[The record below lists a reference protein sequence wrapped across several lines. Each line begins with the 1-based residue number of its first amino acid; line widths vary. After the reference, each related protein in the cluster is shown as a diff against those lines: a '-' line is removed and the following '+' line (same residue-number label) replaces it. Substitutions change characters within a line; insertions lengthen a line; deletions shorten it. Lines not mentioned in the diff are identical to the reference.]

1 MSTDNKAVMNDNI
14 TNNTSQ
20 TLFRF
25 ISMRNP
31 QLTETKKENL
41 GFIHR
46 PTLNNSFDQAV
57 KNRAGI
63 SKLKALENLCRS
75 FSAILTEHD
84 LENSQYL
91 SLLKIGRKIT
101 KKQILSNEEFAKTKE
116 RYSSGQVEIEKLWDN
131 LIYQV
136 VTQKDFYAKEAIV
149 HILKALHI
157 GYVQT
162 LSPTQ
167 ELTKINGS
175 DLLAKALEAKVV
187 MPKELFVEEEVI
199 SSTLANRT
207 AMSETSQLSTKVL
220 ERIKVNAKTDL
231 VVTQA
236 LLQKEKLERLNTEL
250 EKIQKSYYNAKA
262 KNYQSAYDEYM
273 ARYQYQREES
283 ARILDEINYLIEH
296 KASDEELRKLYE
308 QLKKFEVPPFEFSY
322 QNEIDI
328 LELQKKLSAESFELF
343 ISLCAAQETN
353 AEFYSKIPA
362 GAKMEV
368 VSDSE
373 LRIGTQVLQ
382 IDNSYQTFEDVF
394 SQIQSHAASAL
405 QAALDNTVLEQTQ
418 YANIGGA
425 LIPVGES
432 LTRTHLA
439 YNLLAVFRRSAFVPD
454 NGFINFSFE
463 VQDNSWNVANARIIL
478 ESNTGYHE
486 EALGNVD
493 VLNGMVSFPAV
504 MVNKFSSVSRIRIDI
519 YFNNGREAYL
529 ELLKIPNNTAQ
540 VGLLTLKP
548 GKEGPREEE
557 PTEGTLV
564 ARKLFGLKRLGI
576 AEYMKVVQSTHA
588 YVPGDV
594 THIENIMAREFKQK
608 STRRLRK
615 TEIQTTASKS
625 TERETLTDTTSTT
638 RHDMQSEVANVIMK
652 DTTAQAYANWSKD
665 SEVYG
670 RFEVGGS
677 LATHNAKENSV
688 RQAMT
693 QSQEITNKAT
703 DKLLTKIS
711 EERIEKIIEEYEEN
725 NAHGFDNRNGDK
737 HVVGVYRW
745 VDMKYKNQIYNY
757 GKRTMF
763 EFMIPEP
770 ARLHRLATAVA
781 KADVLT
787 APIDPR
793 KAPAP
798 YTMASPKEATRQL
811 LQYWADIYG
820 VTLTAEMPGKEVIL
834 NANGS
839 PQTEGEG
846 VFFDSNLEI
855 PDGYKATSA
864 SIVWAYNKQRN
875 RSGFFQGNYI
885 LPAYLSFG
893 NLKGGS
899 YYKETRNQTLN
910 GTEGVGGLNLTGV
923 FNYRVSGKNIGGFNI
938 ALKFPCVPND
948 ANVMAW
954 QTENF
959 NAIIEAYK
967 EAYEKFKEEQARIDK
982 EQKEKE
988 AEAKDKTGNFYRYME
1003 NDVLKH
1009 NCIAYLLQDY
1019 LSPNTIGQ
1027 NFTDGDKMENFQ
1039 VFLNEN
1045 LDQYTALA
1053 KFMEQAFE
1061 WNIMS
1066 YSFYPYYW
1074 ANRKHWQEM
1083 YISESVDPLFR
1094 SFLQSGMARVIVTV
1108 RPGYEDAIQFFL
1120 STGKIWNGEEVPVI
1134 GDPMYMSIV
1143 DEMREPVG
1151 LKQGKPW
1158 ITKLPTTLTILQED
1172 TAGLKTATALPYS
1185 YENPEEF
1192 ENPEDVVT
1200 KSEFIITDAQLSS
1213 GAHRFVENIDIKN
1226 GNLQLTTD
1234 SDPRKVIAQISMQS
1248 IKNNLP

>member
-1 MSTDNKAVMNDNI
+1 MSTNERIANPGNP
-14 TNNTSQ
+14 TTQNTSQ

-46 PTLNNSFDQAV
+46 PVLNNAFDQAV
-57 KNRAGI
+57 KNRSGI
-63 SKLKALENLCRS
+63 SKIQALENQCKS
-75 FSAILTEHD
+75 FPSPFSEKD
-84 LENSQYL
+84 LENSQYAG
-91 SLLKIGRKIT
+91 LLKIGRKIT
-101 KKQILSNEEFAKTKE
+101 KKETLSAAELTRTKDA
-116 RYSSGQVEIEKLWDN
+116 YSSGQTEFEKLWDN
-131 LIYQV
+131 LIFQV
-136 VTQKDFYAKEAIV
+136 VTQKDFYAKEALV
-149 HILKALHI
+149 HILKALHV
-157 GYVQT
+157 GYAQT
-162 LSPTQ
+162 LSLTE
-167 ELTKINGS
+167 ELTKINGTN
-175 DLLAKALEAKVV
+175 LVAKALDAKVV
-187 MPKELFVEEEVI
+187 MPKELFVEEEI
-199 SSTLANRT
+199 SGSSLASKMAT
-207 AMSETSQLSTKVL
+207 SETSALSNKTQ
-220 ERIKVNAKTDL
+220 ERIKADAQRDL
-231 VVTQA
+231 AVTQA
-236 LLQKEKLERLNTEL
+236 LLKKEQLEKLNSEL
-250 EKIQKSYYNAKA
+250 EKIQKAYHNSKAKA
-262 KNYQSAYDEYM
+262 YQSAYNEYT
-273 ARYQYQREES
+273 AAYQSQKEEYEKVFE
-283 ARILDEINYLIEH
+283 EINYLTEH
-296 KASDEELRKLYE
+296 KASEEELIRLHE
-308 QLKKFEVPPFEFSY
+308 RLKELEVPPFEFSY
-322 QNEIDI
+322 QNEITISD
-328 LELQKKLSAESFELF
+328 LQRKLSPESFELF
-343 ISLCAAQETN
+343 MTLFAYQEMG
-353 AEFYSKIPA
+353 ELFYSQIPPT
-362 GAKMEV
+362 AKTEV
-368 VSDSE
+368 VSESE

-382 IDNSYQTFEDVF
+382 IDESYQTFEDLIYQVQNHI
-394 SQIQSHAASAL
+394 SQEMQS
-405 QAALDNTVLEQTQ
+405 ALDNTVLEQTQ
-418 YANIGGA
+418 YANLGGA
-425 LIPVGES
+425 LIPVGNS
-432 LTRTHLA
+432 LVRTHLA
-439 YNLLAVFRRSAFVPD
+439 YSLLPVWRRSAFVQD
-454 NGFINFSFE
+454 NGFLNFSFE
-463 VQDNSWNVANARIIL
+463 VQDNSWSVANAKIIL

-486 EALGNVD
+486 ETLANID
-493 VLNGMVSFPAV
+493 VLNGMISFPAV
-504 MVNKFSSVSRIRIDI
+504 MINKFSSISKIRIDI
-519 YFNNGREAYL
+519 YFSNGREAYL
-529 ELLKIPNNTAQ
+529 ELLKIPNNQIQT
-540 VGLLTLKP
+540 GLLTLKP
-548 GKEGPREEE
+548 GKEDPRGEE
-557 PTEGTLV
+557 PEVVSAG
-564 ARKLFGLKRLGI
+564 RKLFGLKRLGI

-594 THIENIMAREFKQK
+594 THIENIMAKEFKQK

-615 TEIQTTASKS
+615 SEIQTTASKA
-625 TERETLTDTTSTT
+625 TERETLSDTTSTT

-652 DTTAQAYANWSKD
+652 DTTAQAHANWRSG
-665 SEVYG
+665 ETPYG
-670 RFEVGGS
+670 IFEAGGS

-688 RQAMT
+688 RQAIT
-693 QSQEITNKAT
+693 QSQEITNKAA
-703 DKLLTKIS
+703 DRLLTKIA
-711 EERIEKIIEEYEEN
+711 EERIEKIIEEFEEN

-770 ARLHRLATAVA
+770 ARLHRLALAVA

-787 APIDPR
+787 APVDPR

-798 YTMASPKEATRQL
+798 YTMPNSKAATKTL

-820 VTLTAEMPGKEVIL
+820 VTLTDEMPDKEVIL

-839 PQTEGEG
+839 PQKEGEG
-846 VFFDSNLEI
+846 TFFDANLEI
-855 PDGYKATSA
+855 PDGYKATTA
-864 SIVWAYNKQRN
+864 TIVWAYNKQRN
-875 RSGFFQGNYI
+875 RSGFWQGNYI

-899 YYKETRNQTLN
+899 FYKETRNQTLN
-910 GTEGVGGLNLTGV
+910 GTEGVSGLNLTGV

-948 ANVMAW
+948 ANVLAW

-967 EAYEKFKEEQARIDK
+967 EAYEKFKEEQKRLDE

-988 AEAKDKTGNFYRYME
+988 AEAKDKMGNFYRYME

-1039 VFLNEN
+1039 VFLNED

-1066 YSFYPYYW
+1066 YNFYPYYW

-1108 RPGYEDAIQFFL
+1108 RPGFEDAIQFFL

-1151 LKQGKPW
+1151 IKQGKPW
-1158 ITKLPTTLTILQED
+1158 ITKLPTTLTILQEGS
-1172 TAGLKTATALPYS
+1172 AGLRTTTALPFS
-1185 YENPEEF
+1185 AENPLEF
-1192 ENPEDVVT
+1192 ENPEEVVT
-1200 KSEFIITDAQLSS
+1200 SSEFAITDAQLSS
-1213 GAHRFVENIDIKN
+1213 GAHRFVENIDIKD

-1234 SDPRKVIAQISMQS
+1234 DDPRKVIAQISMQS

>member
-1 MSTDNKAVMNDNI
+1 MST
-14 TNNTSQ
+14 TTNTSQ

-46 PTLNNSFDQAV
+46 SGLNTAFDQAV
-57 KNRAGI
+57 SNRVGI
-63 SKLKALENLCRS
+63 SKLQALENQCRS
-75 FSAILTEHD
+75 FSSPFTEKD
-84 LENSQYL
+84 LENSQYAT
-91 SLLKIGRKIT
+91 LLKIGRKIT
-101 KKQILSNEEFAKTKE
+101 KKEVLSNDDLSKTKSA
-116 RYSSGQVEIEKLWDN
+116 YSSGQMDLGKLWDN

-136 VTQKDFYAKEAIV
+136 VTQKDFYAKEALV
-149 HILKALHI
+149 HILKALHV

-162 LSPTQ
+162 LA
-167 ELTKINGS
+167 LTDDLRKINGS
-175 DLLAKALEAKVV
+175 DLVAKALNAKVV
-187 MPKELFVEEEVI
+187 MPKELFVEEEI
-199 SSTLANRT
+199 SGSSTASRI
-207 AMSETSQLSTKVL
+207 ASSETSEISQKTQ
-220 ERIKVNAKTDL
+220 ERIKTDAQKDL

-236 LLQKEKLERLNTEL
+236 LLKKEQLEKLNKEL
-250 EKIQKSYYNAKA
+250 EKIQKSYHNTLSKE
-262 KNYQSAYDEYM
+262 YQAAYDDYM
-273 ARYQYQREES
+273 SKYQYQREES
-283 ARILDEINYLIEH
+283 AKILEEINYLTEQ
-296 KASDEELRKLYE
+296 KASEEEIRKLYD
-308 QLKKFEVPPFEFSY
+308 QLKGLEVPPFEFSQ
-322 QNEIDI
+322 QNEINI
-328 LELQKKLSAESFELF
+328 YELQKKLSPESFELF
-343 ISLCAAQETN
+343 MSLFASQEIN
-353 AEFYSKIPA
+353 QEFYSKVLSTDKA
-362 GAKMEV
+362 EA
-368 VSDSE
+368 VSDTQ
-373 LRIGTQVLQ
+373 LRVGTQTLQ
-382 IDNSYQTFEDVF
+382 IDDSYQTFDDVI
-394 SQIQSHAASAL
+394 SQVQNHASLTIQTAL
-405 QAALDNTVLEQTQ
+405 ENTTLEQTQ

-425 LIPVGES
+425 LIPIGES
-432 LTRTHLA
+432 STRTHLA
-439 YNLLAVFRRSAFVPD
+439 YSLLANWNRSAFIPN

-463 VQDNSWNVANARIIL
+463 VQDNSWNVANARIAL
-478 ESNTGYHE
+478 ESNTGNHE

-493 VLNGMVSFPAV
+493 VLNGTVSFPAL
-504 MVNKFSSVSRIRIDI
+504 MVNKFSSISKIRIDV
-519 YFNNGREAYL
+519 YFNNGREAYV
-529 ELLKIPNNTAQ
+529 ELLKIPNNELQ

-557 PTEGTLV
+557 PGEEMST
-564 ARKLFGLKRLGI
+564 ARKFFGLKRLGI

-615 TEIQTTASKS
+615 TELQNTSTKS
-625 TERETLTDTTSTT
+625 TERETLTDTTTTT

-652 DTTAQAYANWSKD
+652 DTSAQAYANWSKD

-688 RQAMT
+688 RQAVT

-770 ARLHRLATAVA
+770 ARLHRLALAVA

-793 KAPAP
+793 KAPVP
-798 YTMASPKEATRQL
+798 YTMPNPKAATKTL
-811 LQYWADIYG
+811 LQYWADVYG
-820 VTLTAEMPGKEVIL
+820 VTLTDEMPGKEVIL
-834 NANGS
+834 NANAS

-846 VFFDSNLEI
+846 VFFDANLEI
-855 PDGYKATSA
+855 PDGYKATTA
-864 SIVWAYNKQRN
+864 SVVWAYNKQRN

-885 LPAYLSFG
+885 LSSYLSFG

-899 YYKETRNQTLN
+899 FYKETRNQTLN
-910 GTEGVGGLNLTGV
+910 GTEGVSGLNLTGV

-948 ANVMAW
+948 ANVLAW

-988 AEAKDKTGNFYRYME
+988 AEAKDKMGNFYRYME

-1045 LDQYTALA
+1045 LDKYTALA

-1061 WNIMS
+1061 WSVMS

-1074 ANRKHWQEM
+1074 ANRQHWQEM

-1108 RPGYEDAIQFFL
+1108 RPGFEDAIQFFL

-1158 ITKLPTTLTILQED
+1158 ITKLPTTLTILQQD
-1172 TAGLKTATALPYS
+1172 SAGLKTETALPFS

-1192 ENPEDVVT
+1192 ENPEEVVT
-1200 KSEFIITDAQLSS
+1200 KSEFIITDAQLSA
-1213 GAHRFVENIDIKN
+1213 GKHRFVENIDIKD

-1234 SDPRKVIAQISMQS
+1234 SDPRKVVAQISMQS

>member
-1 MSTDNKAVMNDNI
+1 MSI

-46 PTLNNSFDQAV
+46 SSLNTAFDQAV
-57 KNRAGI
+57 NNRAGI
-63 SKLKALENLCRS
+63 SKLQALENQCRL
-75 FSAILTEHD
+75 FSSPLTEKD
-84 LENSQYL
+84 IENNQYGFAT
-91 SLLKIGRKIT
+91 LLKIGRKIT
-101 KKQILSNEEFAKTKE
+101 KKEVLSSDDLGKTKSA
-116 RYSSGQVEIEKLWDN
+116 YSSGQMDLGKLWDN

-136 VTQKDFYAKEAIV
+136 ITQKDFYAKEALV
-149 HILKALHI
+149 HILKALHV

-162 LSPTQ
+162 LA
-167 ELTKINGS
+167 LTDDLRKINGS
-175 DLLAKALEAKVV
+175 DLIAKALNAKVV
-187 MPKELFVEEEVI
+187 MPKELFVEEEI
-199 SSTLANRT
+199 SGSSTASRI
-207 AMSETSQLSTKVL
+207 ASAETSELSQKTQ
-220 ERIKVNAKTDL
+220 ERIKNDAQRDL
-231 VVTQA
+231 TVTQA
-236 LLQKEKLERLNTEL
+236 LLKKEQLEKLNKEL
-250 EKIQKSYYNAKA
+250 EKIQKSYHSTLSKD
-262 KNYQSAYDEYM
+262 YQAAYDRYM
-273 ARYQYQREES
+273 AEYEYHREES
-283 ARILDEINYLIEH
+283 ARILDEINYLTEQ
-296 KASDEELRKLYE
+296 KAPEEEIRKLYDR
-308 QLKKFEVPPFEFSY
+308 LKELEVPPFEFSQ
-322 QNEIDI
+322 QNEINI
-328 LELQKKLSAESFELF
+328 YELQKKLSPESFELF
-343 ISLCAAQETN
+343 MSLFASQEIN
-353 AEFYSKIPA
+353 QEFYSK
-362 GAKMEV
+362 
-368 VSDSE
+368 VSSTDKAEAISDTQ
-373 LRIGTQVLQ
+373 LRVGTQTLQ
-382 IDNSYQTFEDVF
+382 IDESFQTYDDVI
-394 SQIQSHAASAL
+394 SQVHNHASLTIQTAL
-405 QAALDNTVLEQTQ
+405 ENTTLEQTQ

-425 LIPVGES
+425 LIPIGGAS
-432 LTRTHLA
+432 TRTHLA
-439 YNLLAVFRRSAFVPD
+439 YSLLANWNRSAFIPN

-463 VQDNSWNVANARIIL
+463 VQDNSWNVANARIVL
-478 ESNTGYHE
+478 ESNTGNHE
-486 EALGNVD
+486 DALGNID
-493 VLNGMVSFPAV
+493 VLNGTVSFPAL
-504 MVNKFSSVSRIRIDI
+504 MVNKFSSISKIRIDV
-519 YFNNGREAYL
+519 YFNNGREAYV
-529 ELLKIPNNTAQ
+529 ELLKIPNNELQ

-557 PTEGTLV
+557 PGEEMST

-615 TEIQTTASKS
+615 TELQNTSTKS
-625 TERETLTDTTSTT
+625 TERETLTDTTTTT

-652 DTTAQAYANWSKD
+652 DTSAQAYANWSKD
-665 SEVYG
+665 TEVYG

-688 RQAMT
+688 RQAVT

-798 YTMASPKEATRQL
+798 YTMPNPKAATKTL
-811 LQYWADIYG
+811 LQYWADVYG
-820 VTLTAEMPGKEVIL
+820 VTLTDEMPGKEVIL
-834 NANGS
+834 NANAS

-846 VFFDSNLEI
+846 VFFDANLEI
-855 PDGYKATSA
+855 PDGYKATTA
-864 SIVWAYNKQRN
+864 SVVWAYNKQRN

-885 LPAYLSFG
+885 LSSYLSFG

-899 YYKETRNQTLN
+899 FYKETRNQTLN
-910 GTEGVGGLNLTGV
+910 GTEGVSGLNLTGV

-948 ANVMAW
+948 ANVLAW

-988 AEAKDKTGNFYRYME
+988 AEAKDKMGNFYRYME

-1027 NFTDGDKMENFQ
+1027 NFTAGDKMENFQ

-1045 LDQYTALA
+1045 LDKYTALA

-1061 WNIMS
+1061 WSVMS

-1074 ANRKHWQEM
+1074 ANRQHWQEM

-1108 RPGYEDAIQFFL
+1108 RPGFEDAIQFFL

-1158 ITKLPTTLTILQED
+1158 ITKLPTTLTILQQD
-1172 TAGLKTATALPYS
+1172 SAGLKTETALPFS

-1192 ENPEDVVT
+1192 ENPEEVVT
-1200 KSEFIITDAQLSS
+1200 KSEFMITDAQLSA
-1213 GAHRFVENIDIKN
+1213 GKHRFVENIDIKD

-1234 SDPRKVIAQISMQS
+1234 SDPRKVVAQISMQS

>member
-1 MSTDNKAVMNDNI
+1 MSI

-46 PTLNNSFDQAV
+46 SSLNTAFDQAV
-57 KNRAGI
+57 NNRAGI
-63 SKLKALENLCRS
+63 SKLQALENQCRS
-75 FSAILTEHD
+75 FSSPFTEKD
-84 LENSQYL
+84 LENSQYAA
-91 SLLKIGRKIT
+91 LLKIGRKIT
-101 KKQILSNEEFAKTKE
+101 KKEVLSNDDLSKTKSA
-116 RYSSGQVEIEKLWDN
+116 YSSGQMDLGKLWDN

-136 VTQKDFYAKEAIV
+136 VTQKDFYAKEALV
-149 HILKALHI
+149 HILKALHV

-162 LSPTQ
+162 LA
-167 ELTKINGS
+167 LTDDLRKINGF
-175 DLLAKALEAKVV
+175 DLVAKALNAKVV
-187 MPKELFVEEEVI
+187 MPKELFVEEEI
-199 SSTLANRT
+199 SGSSTASRI
-207 AMSETSQLSTKVL
+207 ASPETSELSQKTQ
-220 ERIKVNAKTDL
+220 ERIKTDAQRDL

-236 LLQKEKLERLNTEL
+236 LLKKEQLEKLNKEL
-250 EKIQKSYYNAKA
+250 EKIQKSYHNTHSKD
-262 KNYQSAYDEYM
+262 YQAAYDRYM
-273 ARYQYQREES
+273 AEYQYQREES
-283 ARILDEINYLIEH
+283 ARILEEINYLIEQ
-296 KASDEELRKLYE
+296 KASEEEIRKLYE
-308 QLKKFEVPPFEFSY
+308 RLKELEFPPFEFSS
-322 QNEIDI
+322 QNEINI
-328 LELQKKLSAESFELF
+328 YELQKKLSPESFELF
-343 ISLCAAQETN
+343 MSLFASQEIN
-353 AEFYSKIPA
+353 QEFYSK
-362 GAKMEV
+362 
-368 VSDSE
+368 VSSTDKAEAISDTQ
-373 LRIGTQVLQ
+373 LRVGTQTLQ
-382 IDNSYQTFEDVF
+382 IDDSFQTYDDVI
-394 SQIQSHAASAL
+394 SQVQNHASLTIQTAL
-405 QAALDNTVLEQTQ
+405 ENTTLEQTQ

-425 LIPVGES
+425 LIPIGGS
-432 LTRTHLA
+432 STRTHLA
-439 YNLLAVFRRSAFVPD
+439 YSLLANWNRSAFIPN

-463 VQDNSWNVANARIIL
+463 VQDNSWNVSNARIAL
-478 ESNTGYHE
+478 ESNTGNHE

-493 VLNGMVSFPAV
+493 VLNGTVSFPAL
-504 MVNKFSSVSRIRIDI
+504 MVNKFSSISKVRIDV
-519 YFNNGREAYL
+519 YFNNGREAYV
-529 ELLKIPNNTAQ
+529 ELFKIPNNELQ

-557 PTEGTLV
+557 PVEEMST

-615 TEIQTTASKS
+615 TELQNTSTKS
-625 TERETLTDTTSTT
+625 TERETLTDTTTTT

-652 DTTAQAYANWSKD
+652 DTSAQAYANWSKD
-665 SEVYG
+665 TEVYG

-688 RQAMT
+688 RQAVT

-770 ARLHRLATAVA
+770 ARLHRLALAVA

-798 YTMASPKEATRQL
+798 YTMPNPKAATKTL
-811 LQYWADIYG
+811 LQYWADVYG
-820 VTLTAEMPGKEVIL
+820 VTLTDEMPGKEVIL
-834 NANGS
+834 NANAS

-846 VFFDSNLEI
+846 VFFDANLEI
-855 PDGYKATSA
+855 PDGYKATTA
-864 SIVWAYNKQRN
+864 SVVWAYNKQRN

-885 LPAYLSFG
+885 LSSYLSFG

-899 YYKETRNQTLN
+899 FYKETRNQTLN
-910 GTEGVGGLNLTGV
+910 GTEGVSGLNLTGV

-948 ANVMAW
+948 ANVLAW

-967 EAYEKFKEEQARIDK
+967 EAYEKFKEEQARIDE

-988 AEAKDKTGNFYRYME
+988 AEAKDKMGNFYRYME

-1027 NFTDGDKMENFQ
+1027 NFTAGDKMENFQ

-1045 LDQYTALA
+1045 LDKYTALA

-1061 WNIMS
+1061 WSVMS

-1074 ANRKHWQEM
+1074 ANRQHWQEM

-1108 RPGYEDAIQFFL
+1108 RPGFEDAIQFFL

-1158 ITKLPTTLTILQED
+1158 ITKLPTTLTILQQD
-1172 TAGLKTATALPYS
+1172 SAGLKTETALPFS

-1192 ENPEDVVT
+1192 ENPEEVVT
-1200 KSEFIITDAQLSS
+1200 KSEFIITDAQLSA
-1213 GAHRFVENIDIKN
+1213 GKHRFVENIDIKD

-1234 SDPRKVIAQISMQS
+1234 SDPRKVVAQISMQS

>member
-1 MSTDNKAVMNDNI
+1 MSI

-46 PTLNNSFDQAV
+46 SSLNTAFDQAV
-57 KNRAGI
+57 NNRVGI
-63 SKLKALENLCRS
+63 SKLQALENQCRS
-75 FSAILTEHD
+75 FSSPFTEKD
-84 LENSQYL
+84 LENSQYAT
-91 SLLKIGRKIT
+91 LLKIGRKIT
-101 KKQILSNEEFAKTKE
+101 KKEVLSNDDLIKAKSA
-116 RYSSGQVEIEKLWDN
+116 YSSGQMDLGKLWDN

-136 VTQKDFYAKEAIV
+136 VTQKDFYAKEALI
-149 HILKALHI
+149 HILKALHV

-162 LSPTQ
+162 LA
-167 ELTKINGS
+167 LTDDLRKINGS
-175 DLLAKALEAKVV
+175 DLVAKALNAKVV
-187 MPKELFVEEEVI
+187 MPKELFVEEEI
-199 SSTLANRT
+199 SDSPT
-207 AMSETSQLSTKVL
+207 ASRIASAGTSELSQKTQ
-220 ERIKVNAKTDL
+220 ERIKTDAQRDL
-231 VVTQA
+231 TVTQA
-236 LLQKEKLERLNTEL
+236 LLKKEQLDKLNKEL
-250 EKIQKSYYNAKA
+250 EKIKKSYHNTHSKE
-262 KNYQSAYDEYM
+262 YQSAYDRYM
-273 ARYQYQREES
+273 TEYQYQREES
-283 ARILDEINYLIEH
+283 ARILEEINYLIEQ
-296 KASDEELRKLYE
+296 KEPEEEVRKLYE
-308 QLKKFEVPPFEFSY
+308 RLKELEFPPFEFSS
-322 QNEIDI
+322 QNEINI
-328 LELQKKLSAESFELF
+328 YELQKKLSPESFELF
-343 ISLCAAQETN
+343 MSLFVSQEIN
-353 AEFYSKIPA
+353 QEFYSKVSSTDKA
-362 GAKMEV
+362 EA
-368 VSDSE
+368 VSDTQ
-373 LRIGTQVLQ
+373 LRVGTQTLQ
-382 IDNSYQTFEDVF
+382 IDDSYQTYDDVI
-394 SQIQSHAASAL
+394 SQVHNHASLTIQTAL
-405 QAALDNTVLEQTQ
+405 ENTTLEQTQ

-425 LIPVGES
+425 LIPIGGS
-432 LTRTHLA
+432 STRTHLA
-439 YNLLAVFRRSAFVPD
+439 YSLLANWNRSAFIPN
-454 NGFINFSFE
+454 NGFINFFFE
-463 VQDNSWNVANARIIL
+463 VQDNSWNVANARIAL
-478 ESNTGYHE
+478 ESNTGNHE

-493 VLNGMVSFPAV
+493 VLNGTVSFPAL
-504 MVNKFSSVSRIRIDI
+504 MVNKFSSISKIRIDV

-529 ELLKIPNNTAQ
+529 ELFKIPNNEIQ

-557 PTEGTLV
+557 PGEGVST

-615 TEIQTTASKS
+615 TELQNTSTKS
-625 TERETLTDTTSTT
+625 TERETLTDTTTTT

-652 DTTAQAYANWSKD
+652 DTSAQAYANWSKD
-665 SEVYG
+665 TEVYG

-688 RQAMT
+688 RQAVT

-770 ARLHRLATAVA
+770 ARLHRLALAVS

-798 YTMASPKEATRQL
+798 YTMPNPKAATKTL

-834 NANGS
+834 NANAS

-846 VFFDSNLEI
+846 VFFDGNLEI
-855 PDGYKATSA
+855 PDGYKATTA
-864 SIVWAYNKQRN
+864 SVVWAYNKQRN

-885 LPAYLSFG
+885 LSSYLSFG

-899 YYKETRNQTLN
+899 FYKETRNQTLN
-910 GTEGVGGLNLTGV
+910 GTEGVSGLNLTGV

-938 ALKFPCVPND
+938 ALKFPCVPNET
-948 ANVMAW
+948 NVLAW

-967 EAYEKFKEEQARIDK
+967 EAYEKFKEDQARIDK

-988 AEAKDKTGNFYRYME
+988 AEAKDKMGNFYRYME

-1027 NFTDGDKMENFQ
+1027 NFTAGDKMENFQ

-1045 LDQYTALA
+1045 LDKYTALA

-1061 WNIMS
+1061 WSVMS

-1074 ANRKHWQEM
+1074 ANRQHWQEM

-1108 RPGYEDAIQFFL
+1108 RPGFEDAIQFFL

-1158 ITKLPTTLTILQED
+1158 ITKLPTTLTILQQD
-1172 TAGLKTATALPYS
+1172 SAGLKTETALPFS

-1192 ENPEDVVT
+1192 ENPEEVVT
-1200 KSEFIITDAQLSS
+1200 KSEFIITDAQLSA
-1213 GAHRFVENIDIKN
+1213 GKHRFVENIDIKD

-1234 SDPRKVIAQISMQS
+1234 SDPRKVVAQISMQS

>member
-1 MSTDNKAVMNDNI
+1 
-14 TNNTSQ
+14 
-20 TLFRF
+20 
-25 ISMRNP
+25 MRNP

-46 PTLNNSFDQAV
+46 PSLNTAFDQAV
-57 KNRAGI
+57 NNRVGI
-63 SKLKALENLCRS
+63 SKLQALENQCRL
-75 FSAILTEHD
+75 FSSPFTEKD
-84 LENSQYL
+84 LESGQYATP
-91 SLLKIGRKIT
+91 LKIGRKIT
-101 KKQILSNEEFAKTKE
+101 KREVLSSDDLMKAKSA
-116 RYSSGQVEIEKLWDN
+116 YSSAQTDVAKLWDN

-136 VTQKDFYAKEAIV
+136 VTQKDFYAKEALV

-157 GYVQT
+157 GYAQT
-162 LSPTQ
+162 LSLTE
-167 ELTKINGS
+167 ELRKINGA
-175 DLLAKALEAKVV
+175 DLVAKALGAKVV
-187 MPKELFVEEEVI
+187 MPKELFVEEDAQN
-199 SSTLANRT
+199 SSIAART
-207 AMSETSQLSTKVL
+207 ASSETELSPKTR
-220 ERIKVNAKTDL
+220 ERIKSDAQRDL
-231 VVTQA
+231 TVTRA
-236 LLQKEKLERLNTEL
+236 LLRKEQLDKLKREL
-250 EKIQKSYYNAKA
+250 EKIQKSYHISVSKA
-262 KNYQSAYDEYM
+262 YQAAYDEYT
-273 ARYQYQREES
+273 AAYQSQKEEYS
-283 ARILDEINYLIEH
+283 RLSDEIDYLIEQ
-296 KASDEELRKLYE
+296 KAPEEELTRLYE
-308 QLKKFEVPPFEFSY
+308 RLRALEVPPFEFSG
-322 QNEIDI
+322 QNELNISD
-328 LELQKKLSAESFELF
+328 LQRKLSPESFELF
-343 ISLCAAQETN
+343 MSLFASQEIN
-353 AEFYSKIPA
+353 EEFYSKVSSA
-362 GAKMEV
+362 DKAEA
-368 VSDSE
+368 VSDSQ
-373 LRIGTQVLQ
+373 LRIGAQMLQLDEGFQTYDDVISHVQTQASITLQ
-382 IDNSYQTFEDVF
+382 T
-394 SQIQSHAASAL
+394 AL
-405 QAALDNTVLEQTQ
+405 ENTSLEQNQ

-425 LIPVGES
+425 LIPVGNAS
-432 LTRTHLA
+432 ARTHLA
-439 YNLLAVFRRSAFVPD
+439 YSLLANWTRSAFIPN

-463 VQDNSWNVANARIIL
+463 VQDNSWSVANARIIL
-478 ESNTGYHE
+478 ESNTGNQE
-486 EALGNVD
+486 ETLGNVD
-493 VLNGMVSFPAV
+493 VLNGIVSFPAL
-504 MVNKFSSVSRIRIDI
+504 MVNKFSSISKIRIEV

-529 ELLKIPNNTAQ
+529 ELLKIPNNQLQ

-548 GKEGPREEE
+548 AKGNPVEE
-557 PTEGTLV
+557 PQEEMSA

-594 THIENIMAREFKQK
+594 THIENIMAKEFKQK

-615 TEIQTTASKS
+615 SEIQTTASKA
-625 TERETLTDTTSTT
+625 TERETLNDTTSTT

-652 DTTAQAYANWSKD
+652 DTSAQAYANWSKD

-688 RQAMT
+688 RQAVT

-703 DKLLTKIS
+703 DRLLTKIS
-711 EERIEKIIEEYEEN
+711 EERIEKIIEEFEEN

-770 ARLHRLATAVA
+770 ARLHRLALAVA

-787 APIDPR
+787 APVDPR

-798 YTMASPKEATRQL
+798 YTMPNPKAATKTL
-811 LQYWADIYG
+811 LQYWADVYG
-820 VTLTAEMPGKEVIL
+820 VTLTDEMQGKEVIL

-846 VFFDSNLEI
+846 VFFDANLEI
-855 PDGYKATSA
+855 PDGYKATTA
-864 SIVWAYNKQRN
+864 TIVWAYNKQRN

-899 YYKETRNQTLN
+899 FYKETRNQTLN
-910 GTEGVGGLNLTGV
+910 GTEGVSGLNLTGV

-948 ANVMAW
+948 ANVLAW

-967 EAYEKFKEEQARIDK
+967 EAYEKFKEEQKHLDE

-988 AEAKDKTGNFYRYME
+988 AEAKDKMGNFYRYME

-1019 LSPNTIGQ
+1019 LSPHTIGQ

-1066 YSFYPYYW
+1066 YNFYPYYW

-1108 RPGYEDAIQFFL
+1108 RPGFEDAIQFFL

-1151 LKQGKPW
+1151 IKQGKPW

-1172 TAGLKTATALPYS
+1172 SAGLKTETALPFN

-1192 ENPEDVVT
+1192 ENPEEVVT
-1200 KSEFIITDAQLSS
+1200 KSEFIITDAQLSA
-1213 GAHRFVENIDIKN
+1213 GKHRFVENIDIKD

>member
-1 MSTDNKAVMNDNI
+1 MNDNI
-14 TNNTSQ
+14 TSNTSQ

-46 PTLNNSFDQAV
+46 PDLNNSFDQAV
-57 KNRAGI
+57 KNRSGI
-63 SKLKALENLCRS
+63 TKLQALESKCRS
-75 FSAILTEHD
+75 FSSPLSEKD
-84 LENSQYL
+84 LEDSQYL
-91 SLLKIGRKIT
+91 VLLKIGRKIT
-101 KKQILSNEEFAKTKE
+101 KKETLSSEELARTKE
-116 RYSSGQVEIEKLWDN
+116 RYSSGLVEIEKLWDN

-149 HILKALHI
+149 HILKALHV

-162 LSPTQ
+162 LSQTP

-175 DLLAKALEAKVV
+175 DLIAKALEAKVV
-187 MPKELFVEEEVI
+187 MPKKLFVEEEVVG
-199 SSTLANRT
+199 SSLASRT
-207 AMSETSQLSTKVL
+207 AMPGNSELSSKAL
-220 ERIKVNAKTDL
+220 ERIKVNAKNDL

-236 LLQKEKLERLNTEL
+236 LLKKEQLEKLNAEL
-250 EKIQKSYYNAKA
+250 EKIQKSYNSSSSKA
-262 KNYQSAYDEYM
+262 YQAAYDEYM
-273 ARYQYQREES
+273 AKYQSQKEES
-283 ARILDEINYLIEH
+283 ARILDEINYLIEQ
-296 KASDEELRKLYE
+296 KGSEEEIRRLYE
-308 QLKKFEVPPFEFSY
+308 KLKELEVPLFEFS
-322 QNEIDI
+322 QQSEISI
-328 LELQKKLSAESFELF
+328 YELQKKLSSESFELF
-343 ISLCAAQETN
+343 MSLFASQETN
-353 AEFYSKIPA
+353 DEFYSNIPA
-362 GAKMEV
+362 GATMEI

-373 LRIGTQVLQ
+373 LRIGTRALF
-382 IDNSYQTFEDVF
+382 IDDSLQTFDDVF
-394 SQIQSHAASAL
+394 TQIQNHSSSAI
-405 QAALDNTVLEQTQ
+405 QTALDNTLLEQTQ

-425 LIPVGES
+425 LIPVGGS

-439 YNLLAVFRRSAFVPD
+439 YNLLAVWRRSSFLPD

-463 VQDNSWNVANARIIL
+463 VQDNSWSVANARIVL
-478 ESNTGYHE
+478 DSNTGHHE

-504 MVNKFSSVSRIRIDI
+504 MVNRFSSVSRIRIDI

-529 ELLKIPNNTAQ
+529 ELFKIPNNEVQ

-548 GKEGPREEE
+548 GKEVPTEEE
-557 PTEGTLV
+557 PTEGTPV
-564 ARKLFGLKRLGI
+564 SRKLFGLKRLGI

-615 TEIQTTASKS
+615 TEIQSTSTKS
-625 TERETLTDTTSTT
+625 TERETLTDTTTTT

-652 DTTAQAYANWSKD
+652 DTSAQAYANWSKD

-693 QSQEITNKAT
+693 QAQEITNKAT

-820 VTLTAEMPGKEVIL
+820 VTLTAEMPGKEIIL

-846 VFFDSNLEI
+846 LLFDANLEI

-864 SIVWAYNKQRN
+864 SIVWSYNKQRN
-875 RSGFFQGNYI
+875 RSGFWQGNYI

-899 YYKETRNQTLN
+899 YYKETRNETMN
-910 GTEGVGGLNLTGV
+910 GTEGVSGLNLTGV

-1108 RPGYEDAIQFFL
+1108 RPGFEDAIQFFL

-1200 KSEFIITDAQLSS
+1200 KSEFIITNAQLSS
-1213 GAHRFVENIDIKN
+1213 GTHRFVENIDIKN

>member
-1 MSTDNKAVMNDNI
+1 
-14 TNNTSQ
+14 
-20 TLFRF
+20 
-25 ISMRNP
+25 MRNP

-46 PTLNNSFDQAV
+46 SSLNTAFDQAV
-57 KNRAGI
+57 NNRAGI
-63 SKLKALENLCRS
+63 SKLQALENQCRS
-75 FSAILTEHD
+75 FSSPFTEKD
-84 LENSQYL
+84 LENSQYAA
-91 SLLKIGRKIT
+91 LLKIGRKIT
-101 KKQILSNEEFAKTKE
+101 KKEVLSNDDLSKTKSA
-116 RYSSGQVEIEKLWDN
+116 YSSGQMDLGKLWDN

-136 VTQKDFYAKEAIV
+136 VTQKDFYAKEALV
-149 HILKALHI
+149 HILKALHV

-162 LSPTQ
+162 LA
-167 ELTKINGS
+167 LTDDLRKINGF
-175 DLLAKALEAKVV
+175 DLVAKALNAKVV
-187 MPKELFVEEEVI
+187 MPKELFVEEEI
-199 SSTLANRT
+199 SGSSTASRI
-207 AMSETSQLSTKVL
+207 ASPETSELSQKTQ
-220 ERIKVNAKTDL
+220 ERIKTDAQRDL

-236 LLQKEKLERLNTEL
+236 LLKKEQLEKLNKEL
-250 EKIQKSYYNAKA
+250 EKIQKSYHNTHSKD
-262 KNYQSAYDEYM
+262 YQAAYDRYM
-273 ARYQYQREES
+273 AEYQYQREES
-283 ARILDEINYLIEH
+283 ARILEEINYLTEQ
-296 KASDEELRKLYE
+296 KASEEEIRKLYE
-308 QLKKFEVPPFEFSY
+308 RLKELEFPPFEFSS
-322 QNEIDI
+322 QNEINI
-328 LELQKKLSAESFELF
+328 YELQKKLSPESFELF
-343 ISLCAAQETN
+343 MSLFASQEIN
-353 AEFYSKIPA
+353 QEFYSK
-362 GAKMEV
+362 
-368 VSDSE
+368 VSSTDKAEAISE
-373 LRIGTQVLQ
+373 TQLRVGTQTLQ
-382 IDNSYQTFEDVF
+382 IDDSFQTYDDVI
-394 SQIQSHAASAL
+394 SQVQNHASLTIQTAL
-405 QAALDNTVLEQTQ
+405 ENTTLEQTQ

-425 LIPVGES
+425 LIPIGGS
-432 LTRTHLA
+432 STRTHLA
-439 YNLLAVFRRSAFVPD
+439 YSLLANWNRSAFIPN

-463 VQDNSWNVANARIIL
+463 VQDNSWNVANARIAL
-478 ESNTGYHE
+478 ESNTGNHE

-493 VLNGMVSFPAV
+493 VLNGTVSFPAL
-504 MVNKFSSVSRIRIDI
+504 MVNKFSSISKVRIDV
-519 YFNNGREAYL
+519 YFNNGREAYV
-529 ELLKIPNNTAQ
+529 ELFKIPNNELQ

-557 PTEGTLV
+557 PVEEMST

-615 TEIQTTASKS
+615 TELQNTSTKS
-625 TERETLTDTTSTT
+625 TERETLTDTTTTT
-638 RHDMQSEVANVIMK
+638 RHDIQSEVANVIMK
-652 DTTAQAYANWSKD
+652 DTSAQAYANWSKD
-665 SEVYG
+665 TEVYG

-688 RQAMT
+688 RQAVT

-770 ARLHRLATAVA
+770 ARLHRLALAVA

-798 YTMASPKEATRQL
+798 YTMPNPKAATKTL
-811 LQYWADIYG
+811 LQYWADVYG
-820 VTLTAEMPGKEVIL
+820 VTLTDEMPGKEVIL
-834 NANGS
+834 NANAS

-846 VFFDSNLEI
+846 VFFDANLEI
-855 PDGYKATSA
+855 PDGYKATTA
-864 SIVWAYNKQRN
+864 SVVWAYNKQRN

-885 LPAYLSFG
+885 LSSYLSFG

-899 YYKETRNQTLN
+899 FYKETRNQTLN
-910 GTEGVGGLNLTGV
+910 GTEGVSGLNLTGV

-948 ANVMAW
+948 ANVLAW

-967 EAYEKFKEEQARIDK
+967 EAYEKFKEEQARIDE

-988 AEAKDKTGNFYRYME
+988 AEAKDKMGNFYRYME

-1019 LSPNTIGQ
+1019 LSPNTVGQ

-1045 LDQYTALA
+1045 LDKYTALA

-1061 WNIMS
+1061 WSVMS

-1074 ANRKHWQEM
+1074 ANRQHWQEM

-1108 RPGYEDAIQFFL
+1108 RPGFEDAIQFFL

-1158 ITKLPTTLTILQED
+1158 ITKLPTTLTILQQD
-1172 TAGLKTATALPYS
+1172 SAGLKTETALPFS

-1192 ENPEDVVT
+1192 ENPEEVVT
-1200 KSEFIITDAQLSS
+1200 KSEFMITDAQLSA
-1213 GAHRFVENIDIKN
+1213 GKHRFVENIDIKD

-1234 SDPRKVIAQISMQS
+1234 SDPRKVVAQISMQS

>member
-1 MSTDNKAVMNDNI
+1 
-14 TNNTSQ
+14 
-20 TLFRF
+20 
-25 ISMRNP
+25 MRNP

-46 PTLNNSFDQAV
+46 SSLNTAFDQAV
-57 KNRAGI
+57 NNRAGI
-63 SKLKALENLCRS
+63 SKLQALENQCRS
-75 FSAILTEHD
+75 FSSPFTEKD
-84 LENSQYL
+84 LENSQYAA
-91 SLLKIGRKIT
+91 LLKIGRKIT
-101 KKQILSNEEFAKTKE
+101 KKEVLSNDDLSKTKSA
-116 RYSSGQVEIEKLWDN
+116 YSSGQMDLGKLWDN

-136 VTQKDFYAKEAIV
+136 VTQKDFYAKEALV
-149 HILKALHI
+149 HILKALHV

-162 LSPTQ
+162 LA
-167 ELTKINGS
+167 LTDDLRKINGF
-175 DLLAKALEAKVV
+175 DLVAKALNAKVV
-187 MPKELFVEEEVI
+187 MPKELFVEEEI
-199 SSTLANRT
+199 SGSSTASRI
-207 AMSETSQLSTKVL
+207 ASPETSELSQKTQ
-220 ERIKVNAKTDL
+220 ERIKTDAQRDL

-236 LLQKEKLERLNTEL
+236 LLKKEQLEKLNKEL
-250 EKIQKSYYNAKA
+250 EKIQKSYHNTHSKD
-262 KNYQSAYDEYM
+262 YQAAYDRYM
-273 ARYQYQREES
+273 AEYQYQREES
-283 ARILDEINYLIEH
+283 ARILEEINYLIEQ
-296 KASDEELRKLYE
+296 KASEEEIRKLYE
-308 QLKKFEVPPFEFSY
+308 RLKELEFPPFEFSS
-322 QNEIDI
+322 QNEINI
-328 LELQKKLSAESFELF
+328 YELQKKLSPESFELF
-343 ISLCAAQETN
+343 MSLFASQEIN
-353 AEFYSKIPA
+353 QEFYSK
-362 GAKMEV
+362 
-368 VSDSE
+368 VSSTDKAEAISDTQ
-373 LRIGTQVLQ
+373 LRVGTQTLQ
-382 IDNSYQTFEDVF
+382 IDDSFQTYDDVI
-394 SQIQSHAASAL
+394 SQVQNHASLTIQTAL
-405 QAALDNTVLEQTQ
+405 ENTTLEQTQ

-425 LIPVGES
+425 LIPIGGS
-432 LTRTHLA
+432 STRTHLA
-439 YNLLAVFRRSAFVPD
+439 YSLLANWNRSAFIPN

-463 VQDNSWNVANARIIL
+463 VQDNSWNVSNARIAL
-478 ESNTGYHE
+478 ESNTGNHE

-493 VLNGMVSFPAV
+493 VLNGTVSFPAL
-504 MVNKFSSVSRIRIDI
+504 MVNKFSSISKVRIDV
-519 YFNNGREAYL
+519 YFNNGREAYV
-529 ELLKIPNNTAQ
+529 ELFKIPNNELQ

-557 PTEGTLV
+557 PVEEMST

-615 TEIQTTASKS
+615 TELQNTSTKS
-625 TERETLTDTTSTT
+625 TERETLTDTTTTT

-652 DTTAQAYANWSKD
+652 DTSAQAYANWSKD
-665 SEVYG
+665 TEVYG

-688 RQAMT
+688 RQAVT

-770 ARLHRLATAVA
+770 ARLHRLALAVA

-798 YTMASPKEATRQL
+798 YTMPNPKAATKTL
-811 LQYWADIYG
+811 LQYWADVYG
-820 VTLTAEMPGKEVIL
+820 VTLTDEMPGKEVIL
-834 NANGS
+834 NANAS

-846 VFFDSNLEI
+846 VFFDANLEI
-855 PDGYKATSA
+855 PDGYKATTA
-864 SIVWAYNKQRN
+864 SVVWAYNKQRN

-885 LPAYLSFG
+885 LSSYLSFG

-899 YYKETRNQTLN
+899 FYKETRNQTLN
-910 GTEGVGGLNLTGV
+910 GTEGVSGLNLTGV

-948 ANVMAW
+948 ANVLAW

-967 EAYEKFKEEQARIDK
+967 EAYEKFKEEQARIDE

-988 AEAKDKTGNFYRYME
+988 AEAKDKMGNFYRYME

-1027 NFTDGDKMENFQ
+1027 NFTAGDKMENFQ

-1045 LDQYTALA
+1045 LDKYTALA

-1061 WNIMS
+1061 WSVMS

-1074 ANRKHWQEM
+1074 ANRQHWQEM

-1108 RPGYEDAIQFFL
+1108 RPGFEDAIQFFL

-1158 ITKLPTTLTILQED
+1158 ITKLPTTLTILQQD
-1172 TAGLKTATALPYS
+1172 SAGLKTETALPFS

-1192 ENPEDVVT
+1192 ENPEEVVT
-1200 KSEFIITDAQLSS
+1200 KSEFIITDAQLSA
-1213 GAHRFVENIDIKN
+1213 GKHRFVENIDIKD

-1234 SDPRKVIAQISMQS
+1234 SDPRKVVAQISMQS

>member
-1 MSTDNKAVMNDNI
+1 
-14 TNNTSQ
+14 
-20 TLFRF
+20 
-25 ISMRNP
+25 
-31 QLTETKKENL
+31 
-41 GFIHR
+41 
-46 PTLNNSFDQAV
+46 
-57 KNRAGI
+57 
-63 SKLKALENLCRS
+63 
-75 FSAILTEHD
+75 
-84 LENSQYL
+84 
-91 SLLKIGRKIT
+91 
-101 KKQILSNEEFAKTKE
+101 
-116 RYSSGQVEIEKLWDN
+116 
-131 LIYQV
+131 
-136 VTQKDFYAKEAIV
+136 
-149 HILKALHI
+149 
-157 GYVQT
+157 
-162 LSPTQ
+162 
-167 ELTKINGS
+167 
-175 DLLAKALEAKVV
+175 
-187 MPKELFVEEEVI
+187 MPKELFVEEEI
-199 SSTLANRT
+199 SGSSTVSRIAS
-207 AMSETSQLSTKVL
+207 SETSEISQKTQ
-220 ERIKVNAKTDL
+220 ERIKTDAKRDL
-231 VVTQA
+231 IVTQA
-236 LLQKEKLERLNTEL
+236 LLKKEQLEKLNKEL
-250 EKIQKSYYNAKA
+250 EKIQKSYHNTHSKE
-262 KNYQSAYDEYM
+262 YQSAYDDYM
-273 ARYQYQREES
+273 SKYQYQREES
-283 ARILDEINYLIEH
+283 ARILEEINYLIEQ
-296 KASDEELRKLYE
+296 KAPEEEIRKLYE
-308 QLKKFEVPPFEFSY
+308 QLKGLEVPPFEFSQ
-322 QNEIDI
+322 QNEINI
-328 LELQKKLSAESFELF
+328 YELQKKLSPESFELF
-343 ISLCAAQETN
+343 MSLFASQEIN
-353 AEFYSKIPA
+353 QEFYSKVSSTDKA
-362 GAKMEV
+362 EA
-368 VSDSE
+368 VSDTK
-373 LRIGTQVLQ
+373 LRVGTQTLQ
-382 IDNSYQTFEDVF
+382 IDESFQTYDDVI
-394 SQIQSHAASAL
+394 SQVQNHASLTIQTAL
-405 QAALDNTVLEQTQ
+405 ENTILEQTQ

-425 LIPVGES
+425 LIPIGSS

-439 YNLLAVFRRSAFVPD
+439 YSLLANWNRSAFIPN

-463 VQDNSWNVANARIIL
+463 VQDNSWNVANARVTL
-478 ESNTGYHE
+478 ESNTGNHE

-493 VLNGMVSFPAV
+493 VLNGTVSFPAL
-504 MVNKFSSVSRIRIDI
+504 MVNKFSSISKVRIDV

-529 ELLKIPNNTAQ
+529 ELLKIPTNELQ

-557 PTEGTLV
+557 PGEEMST
-564 ARKLFGLKRLGI
+564 ARKMFGLKRLGI

-615 TEIQTTASKS
+615 TELQNTSTKS
-625 TERETLTDTTSTT
+625 TERETLTDTTTTT

-652 DTTAQAYANWSKD
+652 DTSAQAYANWSKD
-665 SEVYG
+665 TEVYG

-688 RQAMT
+688 RQAVT

-770 ARLHRLATAVA
+770 ARLHRLALAVA

-798 YTMASPKEATRQL
+798 YTMPNPKAATKTL
-811 LQYWADIYG
+811 LQYWADVYG
-820 VTLTAEMPGKEVIL
+820 VTLTDEMPGKEVIL
-834 NANGS
+834 NANAS

-846 VFFDSNLEI
+846 VFFDANLEI
-855 PDGYKATSA
+855 PDGYKATTA
-864 SIVWAYNKQRN
+864 SVVWAYNKQRN

-885 LPAYLSFG
+885 LSSYLSFG

-899 YYKETRNQTLN
+899 FYKETRNQTLN
-910 GTEGVGGLNLTGV
+910 GTEGVSGLNLTGV

-948 ANVMAW
+948 TNVLAW

-982 EQKEKE
+982 EQREKE
-988 AEAKDKTGNFYRYME
+988 AEAKDKIGNFYRYME

-1009 NCIAYLLQDY
+1009 NCIAYMLQDY

-1045 LDQYTALA
+1045 LDKYTALA

-1061 WNIMS
+1061 WSVMS

-1074 ANRKHWQEM
+1074 ANRQHWQEM

-1108 RPGYEDAIQFFL
+1108 RPGFEDAIQFFL

-1158 ITKLPTTLTILQED
+1158 ITKLPTTLTILQQD
-1172 TAGLKTATALPYS
+1172 SAGLKTETALPFS

-1192 ENPEDVVT
+1192 ENPEEVVT
-1200 KSEFIITDAQLSS
+1200 KSEFIITDAQLSA
-1213 GAHRFVENIDIKN
+1213 GKHRFVENIDIKD

-1234 SDPRKVIAQISMQS
+1234 SDPRKVVAQISMQS

>member
-1 MSTDNKAVMNDNI
+1 MSTDNKTVMNDNI

-46 PTLNNSFDQAV
+46 PSLNNSFDQAV
-57 KNRAGI
+57 KSRSGI
-63 SKLKALENLCRS
+63 SKLRALENLCRS
-75 FSAILTEHD
+75 FSSPLTEHD

-101 KKQILSNEEFAKTKE
+101 KKEILSVEELAKTE
-116 RYSSGQVEIEKLWDN
+116 QSYSSGQMEIEKLWDN

-136 VTQKDFYAKEAIV
+136 VTQKDFYAKEAVV
-149 HILKALHI
+149 HILKALHV
-157 GYVQT
+157 GYAQT
-162 LSPTQ
+162 LSLTP

-175 DLLAKALEAKVV
+175 DLIAKALDAKTV
-187 MPKELFVEEEVI
+187 MPKELFVEEEI
-199 SSTLANRT
+199 PGSALSSRT
-207 AMSETSQLSTKVL
+207 AMPENSELPLKAL
-220 ERIKVNAKTDL
+220 ERIKVNAKSDL

-236 LLQKEKLERLNTEL
+236 LLKKEKLEKLNTEL
-250 EKIQKSYYNAKA
+250 QKIQKLYNNSSSKA
-262 KNYQSAYDEYM
+262 YQAAYDRYTANYQS
-273 ARYQYQREES
+273 QREEYNRVFS
-283 ARILDEINYLIEH
+283 EIEYLTEQ
-296 KASDEELRKLYE
+296 KAPEEELRKLYE
-308 QLKKFEVPPFEFSY
+308 QLKELEVPPFDFSY

-328 LELQKKLSAESFELF
+328 SELQRKLSAESFELF
-343 ISLCAAQETN
+343 MSLCAAQETN
-353 AEFYSKIPA
+353 DEFYSKVPA

-368 VSDSE
+368 ISDSE
-373 LRIGTQVLQ
+373 LRIGTQAVY
-382 IDNSYQTFEDVF
+382 IDDSFQTFDAIF
-394 SQIQSHAASAL
+394 TQIQSQSSLAI
-405 QAALDNTVLEQTQ
+405 QTALDNTLLEQTQ

-425 LIPVGES
+425 LIPVGGS

-439 YNLLAVFRRSAFVPD
+439 YNLLAVWRRSAFLPD

-463 VQDNSWNVANARIIL
+463 VQDNSWSVANARIL
-478 ESNTGYHE
+478 LDSNTGHHE

-504 MVNKFSSVSRIRIDI
+504 MVNKFSSVSKIRIDI
-519 YFNNGREAYL
+519 YFNNGREAYV
-529 ELLKIPNNTAQ
+529 ELFKIPNNEVQ

-564 ARKLFGLKRLGI
+564 SRKHFGLKRLGI

-665 SEVYG
+665 TELYG

-793 KAPAP
+793 KAPVP

-834 NANGS
+834 NANAS

-910 GTEGVGGLNLTGV
+910 GTEGVSGLNLTGV

-959 NAIIEAYK
+959 NAIIDAYK
-967 EAYEKFKEEQARIDK
+967 EAYEKFKEEQARIDQ

-1039 VFLNEN
+1039 VFLSEN
-1045 LDQYTALA
+1045 LDKYTALA

-1094 SFLQSGMARVIVTV
+1094 SFLQSGMARVIVTI
-1108 RPGYEDAIQFFL
+1108 RPGFEDAIQFFL